1 MEQYMAALSA
11 LFQYQNLLLMLLGTL
26 IGVVIGVLPG
36 LGSTHAM
43 AMMIP
48 FTWKMDVAPA
58 FIMLISIYATS
69 KFGGS
74 LTAILFNIPGDNPNA
89 VTLIDGF
96 PMAKKGKAKTAIAAS
111 ATVSILGGLFSCL
124 SLLIFLP
131 VMYQI
136 ILIFGPAEFFMLALF
151 GLSAVA
157 AVSSSTIL
165 KGLMTAGIGILLGT
179 IGYHPFV
186 GEARYSLGTFYLQDG
201 FYMIPVVLGALAMS
215 AAISQWMEGS
225 SISGQGV
232 PLTGSIR
239 EGVKAVFNNFGLFI
253 RSCLIAW
260 VIGVAPG
267 AGSGVA
273 GFVSY
278 ASATKTCKNPET
290 FGKGDVRGVIAG
302 ETALHACSGGD
313 LLPTLT
319 MGIPGSSAMA
329 VLLTAF
335 ALHGISPGPQI
346 IKLRI
351 DLVYLIISVL
361 FIAHVISVGMAVG
374 FSHFMEKLTKLEAE
388 IISPVIILLCLI
400 GSYVTREYWQ
410 DMLVATVFGILGYYM
425 KKHGYHPIPLV
436 LGIILGPI
444 AEKALFQTLSHS
456 KNGIFVFFTRIPS
469 LIIFLCIVAVVCWPY
484 IEKLYKKPKKVGSL
498 AQR

>member
-1 MEQYMAALSA
+1 MDQYMTALSA
-11 LFQYQNLLLMLLGTL
+11 IFQYQNLMLMLLGTL
-26 IGVVIGVLPG
+26 IGVVVGVLPG
-36 LGSTHAM
+36 IGSTHAM
-43 AMMIP
+43 AMVIP
-48 FTWKMDVAPA
+48 FTWKMDIVPA
-58 FIMLISIYATS
+58 FVLLTSIYATS

-124 SLLIFLP
+124 SVLVFLP

-136 ILIFGPAEFFMLALF
+136 ILFFGPAEFFMLALF
-151 GLSAVA
+151 GLSAIA
-157 AVSSSTIL
+157 AVSSATIL
-165 KGLMTAGIGILLGT
+165 KGLMGGGIGALLAT

-201 FYMIPVVLGALAMS
+201 IHMVPVVLGALAMS
-215 AAISQWMEGS
+215 AAISMWMEGS
-225 SISGQGV
+225 SIVGEGV
-232 PLTGSIR
+232 PLSGSIR
-239 EGVKAVFNNFGLFI
+239 EGVKAVFNNISLFM

-260 VIGVAPG
+260 VVGVAPG
-267 AGSGVA
+267 AGSAVA

-302 ETALHACSGGD
+302 DTAIHACAGGD

-329 VLLTAF
+329 IFLAAF
-335 ALHGISPGPQI
+335 ALHGVSPGPQI
-346 IKLRI
+346 VKFRL
-351 DLVYLIISVL
+351 DLIYLIILVL
-361 FIAHVISVGMAVG
+361 FIAHVISVAMAVG
-374 FSHFMEKLTKLEAE
+374 FSHFLEKLTKIEAE

-400 GSYVTREYWQ
+400 GSYVTREDWQ

-436 LGIILGPI
+436 LGLILGPI
-444 AEKALFQTLSHS
+444 AEKAFFQTITHS
-456 KNGIFVFFTRIPS
+456 KNGILIFFTRIPS
-469 LIIFLCIVAVVCWPY
+469 LIIFICVVAVIFWPY
-484 IEKLYKKPKKVGSL
+484 IERFYKRPKTPAL
-498 AQR
+498 

>member
-11 LFQYQNLLLMLLGTL
+11 VFQYQNILLMLLGTL
-26 IGVVIGVLPG
+26 IGVVVGVLPG
-36 LGSTHAM
+36 IGSTHAM

-48 FTWKMDVAPA
+48 FTWKMDIIPA
-58 FIMLISIYATS
+58 FVLLISIYATS

-124 SLLIFLP
+124 SILIFLP
-131 VMYQI
+131 IMYQI
-136 ILIFGPAEFFMLALF
+136 ILLFGPAEFFMLALF
-151 GLSAVA
+151 GLSAIA
-157 AVSSSTIL
+157 AVSASTIL
-165 KGLMTAGIGILLGT
+165 KGLMGGGVGVLLAT

-186 GEARYSLGTFYLQDG
+186 GQARYSLGTFYLQDG
-201 FYMIPVVLGALAMS
+201 INMVPVVLGALAMS
-215 AAISQWMEGS
+215 AAITMWMEGS
-225 SISGQGV
+225 SIVGEGV
-232 PLTGSIR
+232 PLSGSIR
-239 EGVKAVFNNFGLFI
+239 EGIKEVFKNFGLFM

-302 ETALHACSGGD
+302 DTAIHACAGGD
-313 LLPTLT
+313 LLPTVT

-329 VLLTAF
+329 ILLAAF
-335 ALHGISPGPQI
+335 ALHGVSPGPQI
-346 IKLRI
+346 VKFRL
-351 DLVYLIISVL
+351 DLIYLIIFVL
-361 FIAHVISVGMAVG
+361 FIAHCISVLMAVG
-374 FSHFMEKLTKLEAE
+374 FSHFLEKLTKLEAE

-400 GSYVTREYWQ
+400 GSYIPREDWQ
-410 DMLVATVFGILGYYM
+410 DMLVATVFGILGYFM
-425 KKHGYHPIPLV
+425 KKYGYHPIPLV
-436 LGIILGPI
+436 LGLILGPI
-444 AEKALFQTLSHS
+444 AEMTFFQAITHS
-456 KNGIFVFFTRIPS
+456 KNGIFIFFTRIPS
-469 LIIFLCIVAVVCWPY
+469 LIIFLCVMAVIFWPY
-484 IEKLYKKPKKVGSL
+484 IERLYKKLKTRAL
-498 AQR
+498 